1 MMGMMRYS
9 QLRLHEMECA
19 MYAKMK
25 GIHARKRFQIKPV
38 CRVVSVYAT
47 LAATRKMQVRQ
58 AMLSRKN
65 TAMLCRFRKIKFL
78 SLLYMSL
85 FTQKYDQVNIAGG
98 MAEFRQDGC
107 GFASVLCAVVDHMH
121 HHLPEDIFVCVPFG
135 SFVLKS

>member
-1 MMGMMRYS
+1 
-9 QLRLHEMECA
+9 

-58 AMLSRKN
+58 AMLSSKN
-65 TAMLCRFRKIKFL
+65 TAMLCRFRKTKFL
-78 SLLYMSL
+78 SLLYMRL

-98 MAEFRQDGC
+98 MAEFCQDGC
-107 GFASVLCAVVDHMH
+107 SFASMLCAVVDHMY
-121 HHLPEDIFVCVPFG
+121 HHLPEDVFVYIPFR